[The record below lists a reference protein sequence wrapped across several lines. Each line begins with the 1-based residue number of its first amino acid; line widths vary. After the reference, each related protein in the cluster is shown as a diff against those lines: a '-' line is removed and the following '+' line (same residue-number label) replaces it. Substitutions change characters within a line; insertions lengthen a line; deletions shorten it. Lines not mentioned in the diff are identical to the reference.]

1 MILVHSSEI
10 ETLKTFI
17 LKEKRLDL
25 LGEGSYD
32 GCIHD
37 SNFIRM
43 FWLGE
48 VVCRFCDWQIKPKK
62 IGG

>member
-25 LGEGSYD
+25 LGRNRNIQPENR
-32 GCIHD
+32 IE
-37 SNFIRM
+37 I
-43 FWLGE
+43 E
-48 VVCRFCDWQIKPKK
+48 
-62 IGG
+62 